1 MLALASVFIESG
13 LVADRETSYPAFF
26 KAVSTFAILGAVHR
40 SVLHIEHAADL
51 ENVTLEDF
59 IANKSA
65 NGWVDVQV
73 ETELT
78 LLGFHQFMGM
88 NGKSPYHTPK
98 KGEDGSWSALMYP
111 NSWI

>member
-1 MLALASVFIESG
+1 MSYCLKTESVDHNG
-13 LVADRETSYPAFF
+13 ETFEKP
-26 KAVSTFAILGAVHR
+26 IG

-51 ENVTLEDF
+51 ENITLEDF

>member
-1 MLALASVFIESG
+1 MSYCLKTESVDYNG
-13 LVADRETSYPAFF
+13 ETAEKP
-26 KAVSTFAILGAVHR
+26 IG
-40 SVLHIEHAADL
+40 SVLHIEHAADS

-78 LLGFHQFMGM
+78 LLGFYQFMGM